1 MADGDVVIGSASV
14 NIVGDYSGLEK
25 SFQESQDL
33 AQAAGQQIGA
43 ALESGAAGANALTAS
58 ISGTT
63 DALTGIVQPTAA
75 AEAQLQALFAQG
87 MSVSEAMAAMNAQT
101 TQAAAS
107 EDALGAASTQ
117 AAAGV
122 QGVGAAAAGAV
133 PPLNDAAQASNSL
146 LDSLL
151 GFAATAI
158 TAAAIER
165 IGEESIFAYGHLQQL
180 TTSLDL
186 MGAGAAGAAEKV
198 EELKNLSVQLA
209 VPFEDLAHQAQAL
222 AAQFGTGE
230 GMTAVLIAAGNAAA
244 ATGKSFD
251 SASAAIERIGVTGTV
266 SARQLFAL
274 GLSWQDMAD
283 AMGVSIEEAQAK
295 LKKGGQDAQQDV
307 ADVIE
312 AINTKFGDA
321 AERQAQNTLGIWTNL
336 KNQAEFIFQEIGQN
350 FAGIVDVF
358 SGAMKVIASGLIAI
372 IGGVQLVTVEVI
384 GMVREAIE
392 GIKGL
397 GQVAAAVMS
406 GDFAGAAIAAANAY
420 SNIKTAAEYTDQSI
434 QDHAKK
440 TADQLQA
447 IWSDSAKK
455 ISATFT
461 PTGSTGGNDPVLQAT
476 RDKVKGFKDLT
487 DQLSV
492 WIAMEK
498 LEVAAQQEVVNATAK
513 WNEATG
519 QLITTHDLLNIRL
532 QEAQQKLA
540 DFYGGLKDVFGASQG
555 WVDGPLPNLLAGVKE
570 LAPLMG
576 ELADETTAAAQAALD
591 TSPYAKLEAALDSL
605 GIKGQQ
611 YYKDL
616 ADKADAAYQVVLDSG
631 VGTYNE
637 LAQAALRSVQAQIQL
652 QLDLGQ
658 ISRDEADKTLK
669 QVQDDLN
676 QLDASSAGSTKTRGK
691 NERTLGDDIQAIN
704 KKTFDSLERGLADS
718 IVNLKGFGDLWKTL
732 WQGLA
737 KDLLNIMFKVLLD
750 PLEKAI
756 GKVLGGVFGGAG
768 SAAGTA
774 AGGAASAGGSAASG
788 AGGAAS
794 GAAGAVGS
802 SLTGILTSVFTGLTA
817 ASSIF
822 GNFQAAQSETTLN
835 AIEESTRYLKIGL
848 VTQGDSL
855 LNDSHT
861 IRNTLTDFM
870 AWNWNVATTYFQGI
884 SEKLDTIIGMGGI
897 HSSAVQSQVSTFAL
911 NKAVVADQ
919 SSNVTVNIDTVASDV
934 TDTKVRDVF
943 NRGIRMSKLAG
954 AFPAGRFPQ

>member
-1 MADGDVVIGSASV
+1 MAEGDVVIGSASV
-14 NIVGDYSGLEK
+14 QIVGDYSGLEK

-33 AQAAGQQIGA
+33 AQSAGQQIGS
-43 ALESGAAGANALTAS
+43 ALESGAVGANALTSA
-58 ISGTT
+58 IFGTA
-63 DALTGIVQPTAA
+63 DAMTGVIKPTEDAEARLQALLQTGMSA
-75 AEAQLQALFAQG
+75 AEAFAALQAQTAQ
-87 MSVSEAMAAMNAQT
+87 VATSEENLGTASN
-101 TQAAAS
+101 QAA
-107 EDALGAASTQ
+107 T
-117 AAAGV
+117 GV
-122 QGVGAAAAGAV
+122 QAVGAAAAGAA

-151 GFAATAI
+151 GFAATVV
-158 TAAAIER
+158 TAAAIQR
-165 IGEESIFAYGHLQQL
+165 IGEESLQAYGRLQQL

-198 EELKNLSVQLA
+198 DELKNLSIQLA
-209 VPFEDLAHQAQAL
+209 VPFENLAHQAQAL
-222 AAQFGTGE
+222 SAQFGTGD
-230 GMTAVLIAAGNAAA
+230 GLNAILIAAGNSAA

-251 SASAAIERIGVTGTV
+251 AASASIERIGVTGAV

-283 AMGVSIEEAQAK
+283 SMGVSIADAQAK

-307 ADVIE
+307 ADVID
-312 AINTKFGDA
+312 AINAKFGDA
-321 AERQAQNTLGIWTNL
+321 AERQAQNTLGVWTNL
-336 KNQAEFIFQEIGQN
+336 KNQAEFIFQEIGSN

-384 GMVREAIE
+384 GMTREAIE

-397 GQVAAAVMS
+397 GTVALAVMK
-406 GDFAGAAIAAANAY
+406 GDLTGAAIAAANAY
-420 SNIKTAAEYTDQSI
+420 ASVKTASEYTDQSI

-440 TADQLQA
+440 TADQLTA

-461 PTGSTGGNDPVLQAT
+461 PTGSGGEDPVLKAT

-498 LEVAAQQEVVNATAK
+498 LEIAAQQEVVNATAK

-519 QLITTHDLLNIRL
+519 QLITTHDLLTIRL
-532 QEAQQKLA
+532 QAARDKLA

-570 LAPLMG
+570 LIPLMG
-576 ELADETTAAAQAALD
+576 DLAQATTEAAQAALD
-591 TSPYAKLEAALDSL
+591 TSPYAKLEAALESL

-631 VGTYNE
+631 VATYEE
-637 LAQAALRSVQAQIQL
+637 LAQAALTAAAAEIRAALEVGTIT
-652 QLDLGQ
+652 
-658 ISRDEADKTLK
+658 RDEADKTLK
-669 QVQDDLN
+669 QIQDDLDK
-676 QLDASSAGSTKTRGK
+676 LDASHAGSVQARGRR
-691 NERTLGDDIQAIN
+691 ERTLGEDIQAIN

-718 IVNLKGFGDLWKTL
+718 VVNLKGFGDLWKTL

-756 GKVLGGVFGGAG
+756 GKVIG
-768 SAAGTA
+768 SIPGL
-774 AGGAASAGGSAASG
+774 GGAAPGGGNAPSVPGVPGGSP
-788 AGGAAS
+788 S

-802 SLTGILTSVFTGLTA
+802 SLTGVLTSVFTGLTA

-855 LNDSHT
+855 LNDSHM
-861 IRNTLTDFM
+861 IRNTLSDI
-870 AWNWNVATTYFQGI
+870 AKWNGDVLQTYLQNI
-884 SEKLDTIIGMGGI
+884 NIDLDKLTNMGGI
-897 HSSAVQSQVSTFAL
+897 HSSAVQSQVSTFST

-919 SSNVTVNIDTVASDV
+919 STNVNVTIDTVASDV